1 MKAKINTPWLQVIF
15 LALLTTTALLIVY
28 GPESPSADDRKIVID
43 DADLAQLIAQ
53 WQRTWNRMPTREEV
67 KSALEHHTS
76 EEVLYQEALK
86 QGLDR
91 TNAAV
96 RRALINQMDVL
107 AEVQGEQTEITEQ
120 DINAYYNLRK
130 DQFISPS
137 IFSFKQVYFGQDAIQ
152 SELDKLR
159 DNWNDNQT
167 DLQTASLEGTTTML
181 PGMMENRSS
190 IQVDREFGEGFAES
204 LLTLQPG
211 KWNGPVESSF
221 GWHLI
226 YMDSIIAPATLPLSE
241 VRQEIFNQLQYEEK
255 NAAKEQFYT
264 ELMQQY
270 DITYTGLAKE
280 VVND

>member
-67 KSALEHHTS
+67 KSALEHHTR